1 MDKKFRMRL
10 ARWAFLPLVVFML
23 ADTFQPPAPVDPVDN
38 YSVEFEMNG
47 NTYRIA
53 GDTTYIML
61 DGTPVPFIVNG
72 TRVAT
77 LEP

>member
-1 MDKKFRMRL
+1 
-10 ARWAFLPLVVFML
+10 ML
-23 ADTFQPPAPVDPVDN
+23 ADTFQPPDPPDPINN
-38 YSVEFEMNG
+38 YSVEMEMNG